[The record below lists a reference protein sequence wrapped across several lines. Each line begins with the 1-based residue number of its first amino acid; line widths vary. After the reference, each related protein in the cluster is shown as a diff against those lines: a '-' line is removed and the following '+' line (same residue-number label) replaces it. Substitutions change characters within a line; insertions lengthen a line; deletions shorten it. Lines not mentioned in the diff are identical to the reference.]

1 MFHLRVFGCK
11 NFTHVPNEK
20 RTKLKSKSMP
30 CVFLGYY
37 EGTKT
42 YRLMCVEIKRII
54 KSTNVMF
61 IERSKEIS
69 GVLHPKKVENAVVDK
84 IVNK

>member
-1 MFHLRVFGCK
+1 
-11 NFTHVPNEK
+11 
-20 RTKLKSKSMP
+20 MP